1 MKSEELE
8 RHVPCPE
15 GGKVVFK
22 KTTGPTQRK
31 GEDYDSYFYDVLD
44 SAGKLVG
51 TYEVRDSMSTYPP
64 FEQSIR
70 VLTA

>member
-1 MKSEELE
+1 MQSEELK
-8 RHVPCPE
+8 RHVPCPD
-15 GGKVVFK
+15 GGKVVLM

-44 SAGKLVG
+44 ATGARVG
-51 TYEVRDSMSTYPP
+51 SYEVRDSMSTHPP
-64 FEQSIR
+64 FEKSVR